1 MDRRQ
6 DGTAAAAFFAAGP
19 APVQGGSAAPH
30 PGHAVEGRA
39 TRREAGDRP
48 PPVSFLPGR
57 TAGGAATRDTGSARR
72 PRRTTEPAPPRP
84 AGGPRRRGRVLNAFT
99 EILTR

>member
-39 TRREAGDRP
+39 TRRGAAAERP
-48 PPVSFLPGR
+48 PPVSLSRPG
-57 TAGGAATRDTGSARR
+57 TATHAATRDTGSARR
-72 PRRTTEPAPPRP
+72 RP
-84 AGGPRRRGRVLNAFT
+84 SHDQPCPDPGARLNARPGPQPTT
-99 EILTR
+99 EILSR

>member
-6 DGTAAAAFFAAGP
+6 DGTTAAAFFAAGP

-30 PGHAVEGRA
+30 PGHAAAGRA
-39 TRREAGDRP
+39 TRRGAAERP
-48 PPVSFLPGR
+48 APVSVSRFG
-57 TAGGAATRDTGSARR
+57 TATGAATRDTGSARR
-72 PRRTTEPAPPRP
+72 RFSHDRPCLTPARRRASLL
-84 AGGPRRRGRVLNAFT
+84 AGPRNATT